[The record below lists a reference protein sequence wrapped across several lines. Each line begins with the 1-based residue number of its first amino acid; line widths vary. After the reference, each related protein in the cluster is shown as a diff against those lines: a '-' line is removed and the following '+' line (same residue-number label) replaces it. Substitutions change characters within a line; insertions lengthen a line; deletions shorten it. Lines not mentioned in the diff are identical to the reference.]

1 MDYMQEYEIRTIVD
15 NIQFLDRNSWE
26 QTRLNIYA
34 HAQMNSRKKLTVK
47 DIVTFPWEKE
57 FEQHNIE
64 ISTEDINRLREK
76 AKNMKIISNGTI

>member
-15 NIQFLDRNSWE
+15 NIPFLDRNNWE
-26 QTRLNIYA
+26 QTRLSMYA
-34 HAQMNSRKKLTVK
+34 NAQMNTKKKLTVK

-57 FEQHNIE
+57 VEQHNTE
-64 ISTEDINRLREK
+64 ISTEDIKRLREK